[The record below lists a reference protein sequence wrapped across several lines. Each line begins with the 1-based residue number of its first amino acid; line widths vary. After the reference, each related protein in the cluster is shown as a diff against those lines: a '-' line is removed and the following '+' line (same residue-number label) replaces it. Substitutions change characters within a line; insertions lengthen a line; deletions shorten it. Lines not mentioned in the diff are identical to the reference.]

1 MLFHKLTH
9 QENIPLKLP
18 SLQLNGIE
26 RENSSKFPGIILDE
40 HLTWENHIQLT
51 EAATGGV
58 LPQACNFI
66 KKEALAQL
74 FSCES
79 RIF

>member
-26 RENSSKFPGIILDE
+26 REKFPGIIFDE
-40 HLTWENHIQLT
+40 HLTREKHIQLT
-51 EAATGGV
+51 EAATRGV

-74 FSCES
+74 FSRES